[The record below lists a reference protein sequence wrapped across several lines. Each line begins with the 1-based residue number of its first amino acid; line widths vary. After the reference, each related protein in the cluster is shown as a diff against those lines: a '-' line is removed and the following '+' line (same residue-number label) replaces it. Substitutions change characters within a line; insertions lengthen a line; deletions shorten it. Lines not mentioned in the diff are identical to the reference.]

1 MPGCRGSRGSE
12 IPSSLTLARPSE
24 IKRTRF
30 PKPVNRLS
38 VYVSPG
44 FTFDLTCL
52 NTSILIILQ
61 ILRHTRHAIRFCPK
75 AREEERLCHD
85 IAKEYLRGRDTQY
98 ISDHF

>member
-1 MPGCRGSRGSE
+1 MPVSTECAAA
-12 IPSSLTLARPSE
+12 L
-24 IKRTRF
+24 
-30 PKPVNRLS
+30 LS
-38 VYVSPG
+38 FRYP
-44 FTFDLTCL
+44 
-52 NTSILIILQ
+52 SILIILQ